1 MKWILQMGTVQS
13 NRQKLENGNT
23 AWVFLLECNF
33 CSINFLKVEMETAS
47 IKSTNYFGAV
57 LSDISRLFPL
67 HVAFLSFT
75 CILET
80 VVNHSENAS
89 GLHFSPVKVYVHCR
103 IHNTHI
109 YWCFKKQILKISPP
123 PHPTPGGTSWPK
135 TTGAFE
141 EKCTLKDY
149 FYSIVLYPIA
159 HSDDHSGEMRKDASE
174 AQGWFGIEYAKPE
187 PIDREGNTKYLWDT
201 SDVSAVVNRCL
212 SASVTRDANTSP
224 VWTC

>member
-1 MKWILQMGTVQS
+1 MGCFFYTPFATCLLIHNVHMKWILQMGTVQS

-109 YWCFKKQILKISPP
+109 YWCFKKQILKIPP
-123 PHPTPGGTSWPK
+123 LHTPPQGEHHDPK
-135 TTGAFE
+135 
-141 EKCTLKDY
+141 
-149 FYSIVLYPIA
+149 P
-159 HSDDHSGEMRKDASE
+159 
-174 AQGWFGIEYAKPE
+174 PE
-187 PIDREGNTKYLWDT
+187 HLRRNAL
-201 SDVSAVVNRCL
+201 
-212 SASVTRDANTSP
+212 
-224 VWTC
+224 